1 MNMNDSNVA
10 ITGIDPTP
18 VSNDNI
24 TDWSL
29 KEFQTHYSNSALTK
43 DDIWE
48 YCYGVMHACDW
59 RKRYRHELAISMPK
73 IPFAKDFEAFRAAGR
88 KLIDLHI
95 NYETCPELDAIDCLV
110 DGQIDA
116 GNSNPECYRIK
127 HSMKGRNQDGSKCG
141 VKGDWDSLEIND
153 NCRLINIP
161 KEAHHYKISD
171 RSPLQW
177 AVNQLRYKPDD
188 ESLIIDD
195 PNTWHVWA
203 DKPFELIRHLRR
215 LAYIG
220 VETHRIVD
228 SLPPS
233 LSE

>member
-1 MNMNDSNVA
+1 MNDSNVA
-10 ITGIDPTP
+10 ITGIDPAST
-18 VSNDNI
+18 SNDNI

-29 KEFQTHYSNSALTK
+29 KEFQTRYSNPALTK

-48 YCYGVMHACDW
+48 YCYGVMHAPDW
-59 RKRYRHELAISMPK
+59 RERYQHELARSMPK
-73 IPFAKDFEAFRAAGR
+73 IPFAKDFEAFRKAGR
-88 KLIDLHI
+88 ELIDLHI
-95 NYETCPELDAIDCLV
+95 NYETGPELQAVQCLV
-110 DGQIDA
+110 DGVVDG
-116 GNSNPECYRIK
+116 GNSNPDAYKIQK
-127 HSMKGRNQDGSKCG
+127 QMKGYNTDGSKCG
-141 VKGDWDSLEIND
+141 RNDAWDGLRIND
-153 NCRLINIP
+153 KCVLVNIP
-161 KEAHHYKISD
+161 AKAHAYTISG

-177 AVNQLRYKPDD
+177 AVDQLKHKQDK
-188 ESLIIDD
+188 ESLITDD